1 MTTIQPPVPGTRRRV
16 IIWGPGALGQ
26 ACIREI
32 VKMPE
37 LELVG
42 VLAFS
47 PEKDGVDAAELVGLP
62 SIGVS
67 VTTDKDKIVELDAD
81 VVMHCAAAIPDLR
94 AYDEDVIRLLES
106 GKNVISAA
114 AYFYPQAH
122 GADYAAVLQSAC
134 EKGEVSLHGTGVN
147 PGLLLERMAVTATA
161 LSNRVSFIRGRE
173 ATECRRVQSTAF
185 MTAFGFGQH
194 PGDVDAEN
202 GPVAELTN
210 RYFKEALEFLSIT
223 VYGRPLDRIERKH
236 HFTVA
241 EEDFDVA
248 SMTIKKG
255 HISTVQYVYEGII
268 DETPR
273 IRLEQHW
280 YQLPEHKTV
289 PDATSGHYMDVEVE
303 GQPCSMRLRFDT
315 FASARDESDRIE
327 GDPTMLTF
335 YAVAALMFQ
344 AIPVTCAAPPG
355 LLAPTVFAH
364 HRPDYSA

>member
-1 MTTIQPPVPGTRRRV
+1 MTSTAKHSTAQRRKV

-32 VKMPE
+32 AKMPE

-47 PEKDGVDAAELVGLP
+47 PEKDGIDAGELVGLP
-62 SIGVS
+62 SMGITM
-67 VTTDKDKIVELDAD
+67 TTDKDKIIRLDAE
-81 VVMHCAAAIPDLR
+81 VVLHCAAAIPDYR
-94 AYDEDVIRLLES
+94 AYDEDVIALLES
-106 GKNVISAA
+106 GKNVVSAA

-122 GADYAAVLQSAC
+122 GADYAATLDTAC
-134 EKGEVSLHGTGVN
+134 KKGGASLHGTGVN

-185 MTAFGFGQH
+185 MTAFGFGQN
-194 PGDVDAEN
+194 PDDVDAEN

-210 RYFKEALEFLSIT
+210 RYFKEALEFLAVT
-223 VYGRPLDRIERKH
+223 VFDRPLDRIEREH
-236 HFTVA
+236 HFTLA
-241 EEDFDVA
+241 DEDFDVA

-255 HISTVQYVYEGII
+255 HISTVQYVYQGII
-268 DETPR
+268 DDTPR

-289 PDATSGHYMDVEVE
+289 DHATSAHYMDVEVE
-303 GQPCSMRLRFDT
+303 GEPCSMRLRFDT
-315 FASARDESDRIE
+315 FASAKDETDRIE

-344 AIPVTCAAPPG
+344 AIPVTCNAHPG
-355 LLAPTVFAH
+355 LVPPHVFAH
-364 HRPDYSA
+364 HIPDYSV